1 MSQFKPGDLALTIVD
16 DPEIPAYSVV
26 TLDSAI
32 KKGEDCLT
40 WDEKP
45 SVAKE
50 DGWFVIHT
58 NAADERLYAERE
70 LMPLKGNFQPE
81 QQKSRE
87 VVE

>member
-1 MSQFKPGDLALTIVD
+1 
-16 DPEIPAYSVV
+16 
-26 TLDSAI
+26 
-32 KKGEDCLT
+32 
-40 WDEKP
+40 
-45 SVAKE
+45 VAKE